1 MDADELRAQ
10 MAAVASAHGPWHSHN
25 IHLGDGV
32 WTISDRA
39 PAETGRV
46 RRYLQLVSDAAGS
59 PPSELRVLDLACEE
73 GAFGIEMA
81 RGGAEV
87 VAVEGR
93 AANVA
98 RARFAAQALGLDRYE
113 VHEEDVR
120 NVDAGSYGEFD
131 VVLNI
136 GILYHLDQPAVFK
149 LLENLALMCRRVM
162 MLSTHHSR
170 FAERTVEW
178 GGRRYSGS
186 YVVEHRPD
194 ADPDTRRRNLRAS
207 LDNTRSF
214 WLTRPSLY
222 NLLADVGFSSVVEL
236 RMPRHRVGEQPGN
249 IVNLLAFRGQRFDV
263 PRSPR
268 PLEDPAARWP
278 EREPRNLFG
287 AQTIPGRIRDR
298 LRHNAALTT
307 IYRRLARLRVRS

>member
-1 MDADELRAQ
+1 MDAVELRAQ

-59 PPSELRVLDLACEE
+59 PLSELRVLDLACEE

-120 NVDAGSYGEFD
+120 NVDAGSYGKFD

-136 GILYHLDQPAVFK
+136 GILYHLDQPAVFE

-194 ADPDTRRRNLRAS
+194 ADPDTRLRNLRAS
-207 LDNTRSF
+207 LYNTRSF

-236 RMPRHRVGEQPGN
+236 RMPKGIGSESSPATLSTCSPSGGSDST
-249 IVNLLAFRGQRFDV
+249 FRDRSAHSRIPRRAGPSASRETCSARR
-263 PRSPR
+263 RSP
-268 PLEDPAARWP
+268 AGSAT
-278 EREPRNLFG
+278 G
-287 AQTIPGRIRDR
+287 CG
-298 LRHNAALTT
+298 TT
-307 IYRRLARLRVRS
+307 QR